1 MLSTKHG
8 IKQNNK
14 EIQARNTHKARNMLK
29 KALNHVRKMLEWR
42 FRRLG
47 VWMIAKKATSTPL
60 NPKSKVL
67 NQGKEDWVQ
76 KQYLVFLVKREKSR
90 DFDVFFWSV
99 FWCLEERKSVE
110 RCWAEGPI
118 SEKCFS
124 SWLGAL
130 YSPGRE
136 FQGESPWR
144 FSGLKRSIIWFF
156 LTPLDRYWFSISKK
170 VWNSKIQRSDQK
182 LWLSEVCGAAIGMS
196 SWFSWYLG
204 RSNSDF
210 DP

>member
-1 MLSTKHG
+1 MDDSQEGYIHTPKP
-8 IKQNNK
+8 Q
-14 EIQARNTHKARNMLK
+14 IQS
-29 KALNHVRKMLEWR
+29 VEPRKG
-42 FRRLG
+42 RLG
-47 VWMIAKKATSTPL
+47 TKAIP
-60 NPKSKVL
+60 
-67 NQGKEDWVQ
+67 
-76 KQYLVFLVKREKSR
+76 VFLVKREKSR

-156 LTPLDRYWFSISKK
+156 LTPLDRY
-170 VWNSKIQRSDQK
+170 
-182 LWLSEVCGAAIGMS
+182 
-196 SWFSWYLG
+196 
-204 RSNSDF
+204 
-210 DP
+210 